1 MKMRLQQAFSTLV
14 NLAGGANIE
23 AGGKSAYNNV
33 QVGVGQRKKFVKIS
47 FLSHSLLF
55 ADITYRY
62 NFKVTYEYWL
72 INFKVNTKRPL
83 ETKCSND
90 LLLLYKIK
98 CMICI

>member
-47 FLSHSLLF
+47 FCPTPFYLLILHI
-55 ADITYRY
+55 DITLKSLM
-62 NFKVTYEYWL
+62 N
-72 INFKVNTKRPL
+72 IG
-83 ETKCSND
+83 
-90 LLLLYKIK
+90 
-98 CMICI
+98 